1 MDQDQPKSEQM
12 TLDLPAL
19 VLRDIRALVDAG
31 VYLSVEEALRE
42 FVLASWR
49 FVRGSYH
56 TILIEPKPH
65 EPTSHQYDFDV
76 LPWGAASAPQGSP
89 HP

>member
-1 MDQDQPKSEQM
+1 MAEDQPKSEQL

-42 FVLASWR
+42 FLLASWR

-56 TILIEPKPH
+56 SVLIEPKPA
-65 EPTSHQYDFDV
+65 DV
-76 LPWGAASAPQGSP
+76 DEAGEAPQGE
-89 HP
+89 

>member
-1 MDQDQPKSEQM
+1 MVQDQPKSEQL

-19 VLRDIRALVDAG
+19 VLKDIRALVDAG

-49 FVRGSYH
+49 VVRGSYH
-56 TILIEPKPH
+56 TILIEPKPA
-65 EPTSHQYDFDV
+65 DV
-76 LPWGAASAPQGSP
+76 DEAGARPGA
-89 HP
+89 

>member
-1 MDQDQPKSEQM
+1 MAQDQPKSEQL

-19 VLRDIRALVDAG
+19 VLRDIRALVDTG

-49 FVRGSYH
+49 FVRSSYAH
-56 TILIEPKPH
+56 GILIEPK
-65 EPTSHQYDFDV
+65 SADV
-76 LPWGAASAPQGSP
+76 DEAGEARLGE
-89 HP
+89 